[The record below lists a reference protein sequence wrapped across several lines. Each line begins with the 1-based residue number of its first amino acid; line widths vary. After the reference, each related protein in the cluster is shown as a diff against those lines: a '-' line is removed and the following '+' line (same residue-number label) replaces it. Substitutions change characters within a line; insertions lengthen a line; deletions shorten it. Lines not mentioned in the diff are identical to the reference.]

1 MYSGASKMENENI
14 ENTHSSPRDEALKIA
29 HDAAPEMAVLLKELA
44 GKKGKGIK
52 TRVWAAKTILKYARV
67 YEAENRS
74 ANIRLSRQ
82 VEG

>member
-1 MYSGASKMENENI
+1 MENENI
-14 ENTHSSPRDEALKIA
+14 ENTHPSPRNEALKMA
-29 HDAAPEMAVLLKELA
+29 HKVAGRMSVLLKELA
-44 GKKGKGIK
+44 GQKGKGIK

-74 ANIRLSRQ
+74 ANIRLPRQ